1 MNTRQLEIFCAIMR
15 DGSVTAAANSLA
27 ISQPAASKLLHHLED
42 QLGYALFQRIG
53 GRLVPTPEADL
64 LHPDAER
71 VLRELDVLRA
81 LSRRVGERQQGLLRL
96 GASLPVAWSVL
107 PLVLAQFRA
116 RYPQVRIHLHTLPR
130 QEIAEALRM
139 GAIDLALTLSPILAP
154 TVRTEAL
161 VPVPLVVL
169 MPQGHPLAGKD
180 SIAPADLAGE
190 PLISYGSHAGIGP
203 ALDQAFGAG
212 GLVRVVAIQV
222 ASSVAAVP
230 LVRAGLGVALV
241 DGLVDWADMAGL
253 VQRPFAPPVT
263 PPAAMSLT
271 LATDSARPLP
281 RLAAALIALLRMSAL
296 GRDTELRGQ
305 GRKQD
310 NPL

>member
-1 MNTRQLEIFCAIMR
+1 MNTRQLQIFCAVMR

-64 LHPDAER
+64 LYPDAAR
-71 VLRELDVLRA
+71 VLRELDVLRD

-107 PLVLAQFRA
+107 PPALARFRA
-116 RYPQVRIHLHTLPR
+116 THPQVRIHLHALPK
-130 QEIAEALRM
+130 QEIAEALRS

-154 TVRTEAL
+154 TVRTETLAPVAL
-161 VPVPLVVL
+161 AVL
-169 MPQGHPLAGKD
+169 LPPGHRLCGLNALGPT
-180 SIAPADLAGE
+180 DLAE
-190 PLISYGSHAGIGP
+190 ESLISYGSHAEIGP
-203 ALDQAFGAG
+203 ALDEAFRAE
-212 GLVRVVAIQV
+212 GLARQVAIQV

-253 VQRPFAPPVT
+253 EMRPFRPGL
-263 PPAAMSLT
+263 AMSLT
-271 LATDSARPLP
+271 LATDSARPAP
-281 RLAAALIALLRMSAL
+281 RLARALIALLRAP
-296 GRDTELRGQ
+296 G
-305 GRKQD
+305 
-310 NPL
+310 

>member
-64 LHPDAER
+64 LHADAAR
-71 VLRELDVLRA
+71 VLRELEVLRD
-81 LSRRVGERQQGLLRL
+81 LSQRVGERQQGLLRL

-107 PLVLAQFRA
+107 PPALARFRA
-116 RYPQVRIHLHTLPR
+116 THPQVRVHLHTLPK
-130 QEIAEALRM
+130 QEIAEALRN

-161 VPVPLVVL
+161 APVPLAVL
-169 MPQGHPLAGKD
+169 LPPGHPLCGLEALG
-180 SIAPADLAGE
+180 PGDLAGE
-190 PLISYGSHAGIGP
+190 SLISYGSHAEIGP
-203 ALDQAFGAG
+203 VLDAAFRDAG
-212 GLVRVVAIQV
+212 LARQVSIQG

-241 DGLVDWADMAGL
+241 DGLVDWADMAG
-253 VQRPFAPPVT
+253 VEMRPFRPRL
-263 PPAAMSLT
+263 AMSLT
-271 LATDSARPLP
+271 LATDSARPAP
-281 RLAAALIALLRMSAL
+281 RLAQALIALLRAS
-296 GRDTELRGQ
+296 G
-305 GRKQD
+305 
-310 NPL
+310 

>member
-15 DGSVTAAANSLA
+15 DGSVTAAANGLS

-64 LHPDAER
+64 LYPDAER
-71 VLRELDVLRA
+71 VLRELDVLRD

-107 PLVLAQFRA
+107 PPALARFRA
-116 RYPQVRIHLHTLPR
+116 SHPQVRIHLHALPK
-130 QEIAEALRM
+130 QEIAEALRS

-154 TVRTEAL
+154 TVRTEMLA
-161 VPVPLVVL
+161 PVSLAVL
-169 MPQGHPLAGKD
+169 LPPGHPLSNQN

-190 PLISYGSHAGIGP
+190 SLISYGSHAEIGT
-203 ALDQAFGAG
+203 ALDQAFRAD
-212 GLVRVVAIQV
+212 GLARQVAIQV

-241 DGLVDWADMAGL
+241 DGLVDWAAMAGL
-253 VQRPFAPPVT
+253 VQRPFRPRL
-263 PPAAMSLT
+263 AMSLT

-281 RLAAALIALLRMSAL
+281 RLAEALIALLRAP
-296 GRDTELRGQ
+296 G
-305 GRKQD
+305 
-310 NPL
+310 